1 MKDKKCYLYMRVST
15 EMQVDGYSLD
25 AQKASLVKYAGF
37 QKMKIA
43 GEYCDAGRSGKS
55 IGGRPEFMRMLDDI
69 STMKDEVDYVLVFKL
84 SRFGRNAADVLN
96 SLQYIQDYGVNLIS
110 VEDGI
115 DSSKDSGKLT
125 ITVLSAVAEI
135 ERENILVQTME
146 GRKQKAREGKWNGG
160 VAPYGYKLNSTTGV
174 LEVDPEEAEVVRV
187 IFDRYVREGDGADK
201 IAKYLNSRGFV
212 RSKARTRDLP
222 YFTPNLV
229 KTILHN
235 PVYAGK
241 IKYGENTFEKVRG
254 TRDQFRRVKADDYIV
269 AEGMHEAIIDEELWT
284 STQDILDTRKHIN
297 RRKFDSEHEHVLSGI
312 IKCPICGKGLTG
324 MVRKR
329 NNKKG
334 GTVENYY
341 YRCSHGRIDENGN
354 RCTYS
359 PSWNEDKFNHE
370 VEQFLLNMVNDK
382 AYNEYIVGK
391 LSEETD
397 VSALEEDRNRLQEKL
412 RQAVG
417 ARDKLLSMMEKLDE
431 SDRHYEKKIGDMRN
445 RLDGIYDKMTDIEEA
460 MKDITSKIE
469 KAHSDH
475 LNARQM
481 YKLLS
486 DYGKLYDRMTKLEKK
501 EFFSR
506 FIERIDLDPDEKDVT
521 KCIKSIK
528 LMFPVEYKV
537 DTDGN
542 RLLQENT
549 VETIVLLSQNGK

>member
-69 STMKDEVDYVLVFKL
+69 SYMKDEVDYVLVFKL

-160 VAPYGYKLNSTTGV
+160 VAPYGYKLNSATGV

-212 RSKARTRDLP
+212 RTKARDRDLP
-222 YFTPNLV
+222 YFTGALV

-241 IKYGENTFEKVRG
+241 IKYGENTFKKIKG
-254 TRDQFRRVKADDYIV
+254 TRDQFRRVKAEEYII
-269 AEGMHEAIIDEELWT
+269 AEGQHDAIIDEELWV
-284 STQDILDTRKHIN
+284 SSQDILGSRKNIN
-297 RRKFDSEHEHVLSGI
+297 RRKFKSEHEHILSGI
-312 IKCPICGKGLTG
+312 IKCPLCGKGLTG

-334 GTVENYY
+334 GIVENYY
-341 YRCSHGRIDENGN
+341 YRCSHARVNENGI
-354 RCTYS
+354 RCTYG
-359 PSWNEDKFNHE
+359 PSWNESKFNHE
-370 VEQFLLNMVNDK
+370 VEQFMLNIINDK
-382 AYNEYIVGK
+382 SYNEYIVGK
-391 LSEETD
+391 LSAETD
-397 VSALEEDRNRLQEKL
+397 VAALEEDRSRLQEKL
-412 RQAVG
+412 KQAAG
-417 ARDKLLSMMEKLDE
+417 ARDKLLFMMERLDE
-431 SDRHYEKKIGDMRN
+431 SDRHYEKKISDMRD
-445 RLDGIYDKMTDIEEA
+445 RLDSIYDKMTDIEETL
-460 MKDITSKIE
+460 KDVSIKIE

-475 LNARQM
+475 LNAQQM
-481 YKLLS
+481 YQLLS
-486 DYGKLYDRMTKLEKK
+486 DYGKLYDKMTNLEKK

-506 FIERIDLDPDEKDVT
+506 FIERIELDPEEKEVT
-521 KCIKSIK
+521 KCIRSIK
-528 LMFPVEYKV
+528 LMFPVEYV
-537 DTDGN
+537 SYRERN
-542 RLLQENT
+542 QSPQEQT
-549 VETIVLLSQNGK
+549 VETIVLFSSK